1 MKIVIVGALENRVEA
16 LESSYARAFSHLGH
30 SVFRWDPMQALAR
43 NSRGRSLGAI
53 FSRFV
58 HIDVWLRK
66 ANSEL
71 LSFVTEVQPDLL
83 LVIGTSGIR
92 AGTLGQIRVQ
102 SSHTALICLYPDS
115 PHNLDHD
122 RILSLPLFD
131 RVLVSSPAWVR
142 TFRKLGS
149 EHVDFLPFASDSL
162 IHSPIT
168 TNYGKKYQIG
178 FVGTWRPDREIFL
191 EQLCHLDLAIWGSS
205 YWGSRTRRGSTLRQK
220 WTGKSLPFDKF
231 PQACADTKIMINLID
246 GHTWPGPNMRCFELA
261 GCGAFQ
267 LVTRT
272 PAVTEIFQEGV
283 NIECFDTIEE
293 AQSKIDYY
301 LLNSECREKIAEA
314 ARQFVLDHKHT
325 YIDRAALIISWVE
338 SYSK

>member
-1 MKIVIVGALENRVEA
+1 
-16 LESSYARAFSHLGH
+16 
-30 SVFRWDPMQALAR
+30 
-43 NSRGRSLGAI
+43 
-53 FSRFV
+53 
-58 HIDVWLRK
+58 
-66 ANSEL
+66 
-71 LSFVTEVQPDLL
+71 
-83 LVIGTSGIR
+83 
-92 AGTLGQIRVQ
+92 
-102 SSHTALICLYPDS
+102 
-115 PHNLDHD
+115 
-122 RILSLPLFD
+122 
-131 RVLVSSPAWVR
+131 
-142 TFRKLGS
+142 
-149 EHVDFLPFASDSL
+149 
-162 IHSPIT
+162 
-168 TNYGKKYQIG
+168 
-178 FVGTWRPDREIFL
+178 
-191 EQLCHLDLAIWGSS
+191 
-205 YWGSRTRRGSTLRQK
+205 
-220 WTGKSLPFDKF
+220 
-231 PQACADTKIMINLID
+231 MINLID